1 MPCLKSGLSCD
12 KCRVALT
19 TMCVISICLMIFGCV
34 TCSWTY
40 FASGIHILIVK
51 TSVAHLLSMQNYF
64 LCDVTFFSSSDR
76 HFGERFNMAY
86 FFVPKGDGPQ
96 TLLLFAKRTLLSTW
110 NKKKTRVNLEQFK
123 GIVNDQMGPTL
134 LGDLN
139 RPMFQLLVNCN
150 SWWVSVDH
158 FPRDTKLELDIPSI
172 WVEILFRCNL

>member
-19 TMCVISICLMIFGCV
+19 TMCVISLCLMIFGCV

-86 FFVPKGDGPQ
+86 FFVPRETGHRLSFSLQKEHYY
-96 TLLLFAKRTLLSTW
+96 LLEI
-110 NKKKTRVNLEQFK
+110 KKKQESTSN
-123 GIVNDQMGPTL
+123 
-134 LGDLN
+134 
-139 RPMFQLLVNCN
+139 N
-150 SWWVSVDH
+150 S
-158 FPRDTKLELDIPSI
+158 REL
-172 WVEILFRCNL
+172 